1 MTIRADD
8 FLSDVKYMNC
18 KRGFTPYTK
27 CNIES
32 KIHYL
37 KKNFDRKDLPMK
49 YLIMIEHIFDKI
61 ENVLP
66 WLNKSMYREVRID
79 FLFNKILLT
88 IGLDIQ
94 LPIFKSKAAKK
105 ENEEIWYVIKAL
117 IYEEI
122 HKIIWGGYATIL

>member
-1 MTIRADD
+1 
-8 FLSDVKYMNC
+8 MNSK

-27 CNIES
+27 RNIES

-37 KKNFDRKDLPMK
+37 KKNFDREDLPMK
-49 YLIMIEHIFDKI
+49 YLIMIERIFDKI

-79 FLFNKILLT
+79 FLFNNILLT

-94 LPIFKSKAAKK
+94 LPIFISKTAKK
-105 ENEEIWYVIKAL
+105 KMKNV
-117 IYEEI
+117 
-122 HKIIWGGYATIL
+122 GM